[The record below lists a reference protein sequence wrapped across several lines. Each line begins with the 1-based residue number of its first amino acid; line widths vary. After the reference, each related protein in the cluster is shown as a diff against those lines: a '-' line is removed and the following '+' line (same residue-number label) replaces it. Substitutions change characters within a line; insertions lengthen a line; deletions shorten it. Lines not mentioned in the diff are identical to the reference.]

1 MLNLLFT
8 LDSAALVRAA
18 HNTVTL
24 DATHPANAVVE
35 EIGHGAEAVVN
46 AIALNPN
53 LDLMTT
59 IGLALLAV
67 LLIVLSGMC
76 SGSEVAFFAL
86 KHNDI
91 DALEKEDDAAAKRV
105 LALLENSDRLLA
117 SILVGNNMVNICLI
131 IITTQLIDQVFLFSG
146 VWDFIFKTI
155 VVTFLL
161 LLFGEIMPK
170 VFTQSNPVRMSKLFS
185 MPMKLLCWLSYP
197 LAFVLMRTS
206 SRVSRFAMKNAEI
219 SIEELANAVDLTE
232 TGSEE
237 EQKMLSGIVSFGQT
251 EVVEI
256 MHSRVDITGLEYD
269 ASYAEVKRVIVE
281 TGYSRI
287 PVYGDDLDDIRGILY
302 VKDLLPH
309 ISEGEE
315 FEWQKLLRKPYFV
328 PEHMMIDDL
337 LKAFQKRKIHISI
350 VVDEYGATQGLVS
363 LEDVL
368 EEVVGEIT
376 DESDDDEEKLY
387 EKIGER
393 AYIFDAKIH
402 IREFERVIG
411 YEEEAFADVEG
422 HAETLAGLMMELKRD
437 LPRRGDELRT
447 HGAKFF
453 IATMDGRRVDKIKVE
468 IDG

>member
-1 MLNLLFT
+1 MSLI
-8 LDSAALVRAA
+8 
-18 HNTVTL
+18 
-24 DATHPANAVVE
+24 ATRGGE
-35 EIGHGAEAVVN
+35 EIEAVEQSVEAVAN

-53 LDLMTT
+53 MDYIATA
-59 IGLALLAV
+59 GLALLALL
-67 LLIVLSGMC
+67 LLILSAMC
-76 SGSEVAFFAL
+76 SGSEVAFFSL
-86 KHNDI
+86 KHNDL
-91 DALEKEDDAAAKRV
+91 DTLEREDSAASQRV
-105 LALLENSDRLLA
+105 LELLKNSDRLLA
-117 SILVGNNMVNICLI
+117 TILVGNNMVNICLI
-131 IITTQLIDQVFLFSG
+131 IITTQLIDQLFIFSG

-170 VFTQSNPVRMSKLFS
+170 VLTQTNPVRMSKLLS
-185 MPMKLLCWLSYP
+185 MPMRLLSWLVYP
-197 LAFVLMRTS
+197 LSFILMRTS
-206 SRVSRFAMKNAEI
+206 SRVSRFAMKSAEI

-256 MHSRVDITGLEYD
+256 MHSRVDITGIEYE
-269 ASYAEVKRVIVE
+269 ASYTEVKRVIVE

-309 ISEGEE
+309 IAEGED
-315 FEWQKLLRKPYFV
+315 FEWQRLLRKPYFV

-437 LPRRGDELRT
+437 LPRRGDELRS